1 MRGVALDVKQA
12 RLAVRY
18 IPDRPGMAAR
28 IFSLLANHNIS
39 VDMIIQSQRCHQING
54 ILTRDIA
61 FTVAQGDADESQQ
74 ILEQAVSELGCG
86 EIVVNKS
93 IAKLSVVGSG
103 MLNHPGVAAKMFEA
117 LANKNINIS
126 MIATSEIKVSCLVDE
141 DQGIE
146 ALKAVHEVFE
156 LSGERTFIVPERA
169 PVA

>member
-1 MRGVALDVKQA
+1 
-12 RLAVRY
+12 
-18 IPDRPGMAAR
+18 MAAR

-93 IAKLSVVGSG
+93 IAKLSMVGSG

>member
-1 MRGVALDVKQA
+1 M
-12 RLAVRY
+12 
-18 IPDRPGMAAR
+18 
-28 IFSLLANHNIS
+28 
-39 VDMIIQSQRCHQING
+39 
-54 ILTRDIA
+54 
-61 FTVAQGDADESQQ
+61 
-74 ILEQAVSELGCG
+74 
-86 EIVVNKS
+86 
-93 IAKLSVVGSG
+93 VGSG